1 MEEGLTLFS
10 PDGGKTDCFFMSL
23 QIFIYQGLAGLHV
36 TA

>member
-1 MEEGLTLFS
+1 MEEGLALFS
-10 PDGGKTDCFFMSL
+10 PDGEKTVFFFMSL

>member
-1 MEEGLTLFS
+1 MEEGLTLFI
-10 PDGGKTDCFFMSL
+10 PDGEKQIFFTSL